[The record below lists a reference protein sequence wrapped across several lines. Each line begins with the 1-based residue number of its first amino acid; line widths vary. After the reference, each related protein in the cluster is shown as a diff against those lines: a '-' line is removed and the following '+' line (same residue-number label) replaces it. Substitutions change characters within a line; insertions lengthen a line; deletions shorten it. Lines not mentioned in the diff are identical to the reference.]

1 MYVVV
6 LIMYNSSVYI
16 QNVIN
21 YREDLSHM
29 SAAQTA

>member
-21 YREDLSHM
+21 YREDLSRM
-29 SAAQTA
+29 T